1 MQEELFSAGS
11 GLNFAEKPWSVATR
25 SGAIHCHQ
33 KI

>member
-11 GLNFAEKPWSVATR
+11 GLNSAEKPWSVATIN
-25 SGAIHCHQ
+25 GAIHCYQ